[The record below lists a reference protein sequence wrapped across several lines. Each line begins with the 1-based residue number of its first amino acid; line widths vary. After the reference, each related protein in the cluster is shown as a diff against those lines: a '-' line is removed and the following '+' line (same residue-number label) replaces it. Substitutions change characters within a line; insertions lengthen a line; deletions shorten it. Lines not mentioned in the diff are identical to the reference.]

1 MVNSVKMTVWLEQT
15 FPYDGWSHVQ
25 EAFEKQFDAFD
36 GPRDMMVVKVANPT
50 QKICHLIVALP
61 HAALGN
67 AYEGFSAISPE
78 QLPDRAALVVGHQV
92 FSTTCSIRWNRR
104 QRGREKRTTPAPY

>member
-36 GPRDMMVVKVANPT
+36 GPRDMMLVKVANPT
-50 QKICHLIVALP
+50 
-61 HAALGN
+61 
-67 AYEGFSAISPE
+67 
-78 QLPDRAALVVGHQV
+78 
-92 FSTTCSIRWNRR
+92 
-104 QRGREKRTTPAPY
+104 